1 MEKQSVRLRPDQ
13 VFTIDEFREYIN
25 ESVTDEDI
33 VQMFED
39 TNLTKDSEEVQS
51 HKVVMEISIYH
62 ITQQVPEN
70 N

>member
-1 MEKQSVRLRPDQ
+1 MAKQSVRLRPDQ

-51 HKVVMEISIYH
+51 H
-62 ITQQVPEN
+62 
-70 N
+70 